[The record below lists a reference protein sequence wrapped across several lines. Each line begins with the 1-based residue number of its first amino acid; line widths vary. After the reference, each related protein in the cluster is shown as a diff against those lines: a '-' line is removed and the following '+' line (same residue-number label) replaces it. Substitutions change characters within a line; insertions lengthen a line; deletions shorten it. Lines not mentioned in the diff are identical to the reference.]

1 MTPMEISPET
11 SARICSHMNDDH
23 ATTIHAMAVSHLSP
37 REGATCKV
45 KNAKMISVNMKEYNI
60 SFVLCSGESCEM
72 KKCAVSFDPPLTSPA
87 EIRPRLIKDHHK
99 SLIPKFTWLI
109 TDPVM
114 RMLFGACL
122 LLGVATAL
130 GEEELVARI
139 NNSLWAR
146 SIVSLVFGTTSRFVK
161 LVIGA
166 WYFSL
171 MAHTLEAIYTAYL
184 CKTILKMKLGTV
196 MKWFALTVCTGF
208 PIMNKV
214 QELVEVDRAARSV
227 KKAKA

>member
-1 MTPMEISPET
+1 MTPIEISPET

-23 ATTIHAMAVSHLSP
+23 ATTIHAMAVSHLSH

-45 KNAKMISVNMKEYNI
+45 KNAKMISVTMKEYNI
-60 SFVLCSGESCEM
+60 SYILCTGESCEM
-72 KKCAVSFDPPLTSPA
+72 KNCIVPFDPPLTSSA
-87 EIRPRLIKDHHK
+87 EIRPRLIEDHHK
-99 SLIPKFTWLI
+99 SLTPKFTWLVN
-109 TDPVM
+109 DPVM
-114 RMLFGACL
+114 RMLFGVCL
-122 LLGVATAL
+122 LLGVGTAL
-130 GEEELVARI
+130 GREELVARI
-139 NNSLWAR
+139 NYTPWAR
-146 SIVSLVFGTTSRFVK
+146 SIVNFIFGTSTRFVK

-171 MAHTLEAIYTAYL
+171 IAHLLEAIYTVYL

-196 MKWFALTVCTGF
+196 MKWFVLTVCTGF

-227 KKAKA
+227 KSKSQ